1 MMSEYQNMPVCDL
14 RHLTDPKAVREI
26 EEISN
31 IAFLIYPKTND
42 PELQAAFAAIP
53 TSNIASVIFLD
64 TDKSINVQMIN
75 GGKEFTETDFPEERE
90 SIYIINGIGYIPD
103 LSREIRG
110 EIYCNGM
117 LVIQKKVKELC
128 HLSFPMMNGM
138 IKYLDF
144 DDVRLYP
151 NEMALD
157 SETITYFQNRT
168 LVVGGNLL
176 RLEKDVTVELLQQ
189 KELMLIV
196 GNCLECYP
204 PIAPYIKATATVGN
218 QIKVIQDQE

>member
-1 MMSEYQNMPVCDL
+1 MSKYQNMPMCDL
-14 RHLTDPKAVREI
+14 RHLTAPKAVREI

-31 IAFLIYPKTND
+31 VALLIYPKAND

-53 TSNIASVIFLD
+53 TSNIVSLIFVD
-64 TDKSINVQMIN
+64 TDQSVQIAN
-75 GGKEFTETDFPEERE
+75 GAKELTENDFPEKRE
-90 SIYIINGIGYIPD
+90 SIYIINGIGYITD

-117 LVIQKKVKELC
+117 VVIQKKVKELC
-128 HLSFPMMNGM
+128 HLSFPTMNGM
-138 IKYLDF
+138 VKYLDF
-144 DDVRLYP
+144 DDVRIYP

-157 SETITYFQNRT
+157 SETISYFPNRT
-168 LVVGGNLL
+168 LVVGGNRL

-204 PIAPYIKATATVGN
+204 PLAPYIKPTATVGN

>member
-1 MMSEYQNMPVCDL
+1 
-14 RHLTDPKAVREI
+14 
-26 EEISN
+26 
-31 IAFLIYPKTND
+31 
-42 PELQAAFAAIP
+42 
-53 TSNIASVIFLD
+53 
-64 TDKSINVQMIN
+64 
-75 GGKEFTETDFPEERE
+75 
-90 SIYIINGIGYIPD
+90 
-103 LSREIRG
+103 
-110 EIYCNGM
+110 
-117 LVIQKKVKELC
+117 
-128 HLSFPMMNGM
+128 M

-168 LVVGGNLL
+168 LVVGGNRL